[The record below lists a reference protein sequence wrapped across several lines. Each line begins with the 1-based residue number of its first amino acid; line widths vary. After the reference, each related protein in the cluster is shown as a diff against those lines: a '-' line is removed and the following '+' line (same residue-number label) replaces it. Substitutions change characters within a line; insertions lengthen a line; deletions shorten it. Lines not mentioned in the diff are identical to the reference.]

1 VNGQLM
7 MDKEYTEYKYKKTYI
22 SRIPLYFHHHCK
34 GLSVSGKHFEPS
46 QYCLCNCFVK
56 IVLLRKAEKTE
67 QICYLQTTTEWGG
80 TRGQIVGLIELN
92 LQHFQQFQLG
102 AILRGCVIICH

>member
-1 VNGQLM
+1 LFCE
-7 MDKEYTEYKYKKTYI
+7 DRYT
-22 SRIPLYFHHHCK
+22 
-34 GLSVSGKHFEPS
+34 
-46 QYCLCNCFVK
+46 
-56 IVLLRKAEKTE
+56 EKTE

-102 AILRGCVIICH
+102 LCFERLRDYLSLKMDRQTKTRLSQNFRVMLLSRAFGRVVIMNGELQKI

>member
-1 VNGQLM
+1 LIEVNLQHFQQFQLGLCFERLRDYLSLKM
-7 MDKEYTEYKYKKTYI
+7 NLYKYIYTPKEW
-22 SRIPLYFHHHCK
+22 L
-34 GLSVSGKHFEPS
+34 
-46 QYCLCNCFVK
+46 
-56 IVLLRKAEKTE
+56 AEKTE

-102 AILRGCVIICH
+102 VMF